1 MTNIVSVRVPFRHEP
16 TLLFAYDEF
25 LVACEV
31 DKDYE
36 KEGMSVGIRWNS
48 SRNEKN
54 SPNPMGFPVTIN
66 KITKERIRCWFKL
79 PNYLAIPFLS
89 SLLGRTQ
96 ECYPNGEMQIVKT
109 IQKLVEQNLQIKE
122 TK

>member
-1 MTNIVSVRVPFRHEP
+1 MTNIVSVRVPFKHEP
-16 TLLFAYDEF
+16 TLLFAYTNF
-25 LVACEV
+25 WLLAKV
-31 DKDYE
+31 DKDFE

-54 SPNPMGFPVTIN
+54 LPNPMGFPVTIN
-66 KITKERIRCWFKL
+66 KITKEPIRCWFKL

-89 SLLGRTQ
+89 SLLGRAQ
-96 ECYPNGEMQIVKT
+96 ECYPNGETQIVKT

-122 TK
+122 SK

>member
-1 MTNIVSVRVPFRHEP
+1 MTNIVSVKVPFKHEP
-16 TLLFAYDEF
+16 TLLFVYDEF

-54 SPNPMGFPVTIN
+54 SSNPMGFPVTIN
-66 KITKERIRCWFKL
+66 KESIRCWFKL

-89 SLLGRTQ
+89 SLLGRAQ

-109 IQKLVEQNLQIKE
+109 IQKLVEQDLQIKE
-122 TK
+122 SK